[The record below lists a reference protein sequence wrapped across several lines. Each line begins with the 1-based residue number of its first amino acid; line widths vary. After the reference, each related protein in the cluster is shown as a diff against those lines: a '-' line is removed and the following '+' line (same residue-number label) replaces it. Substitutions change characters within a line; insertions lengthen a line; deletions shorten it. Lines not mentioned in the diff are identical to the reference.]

1 MKHRERVA
9 AALRFERP
17 DRLPCDESF
26 WDGTLQQWQAEGMRA
41 DVDAA
46 DYFDFDLCWMAMD
59 ASPRLEQKILRR
71 EGGMITYRDRFGY
84 TATKQDGLSSSIAFS
99 DQVTVDRETWQRLK
113 PRFSLSSDPGEPA
126 RIDEASYFAHFDP
139 YPTWDEAAAKYR
151 RLRATG
157 RYMLLSFYGPWEATW
172 RHRAMQRLL
181 MDLVLAPDWFQD
193 MADTYLDLVIDILG
207 RCVELG
213 MKPDGVFMVEDLGST
228 RAMLFSPATW
238 RALLK
243 PAYARLAAILAR
255 HGIDFWMHSCG
266 AIEPVI
272 DDLVEVGLAV
282 LNPLQANAGLDA
294 VALRR
299 RYGRRLAFYGNI
311 DVRKILGSQEELLA
325 ELRRKVPLARDGGFV
340 FHSDHSIPPQVGFER
355 YAWMLRTARELFHS

>member
-26 WDGTLQQWQAEGMRA
+26 WDGTLQQWRAEGMRA

-46 DYFDFDLCWMAMD
+46 DYFDFDLCWMALD
-59 ASPRLEQKILRR
+59 ASPRLEQEILRR

-84 TATKQDGLSSSIAFS
+84 TATKQDGLSSSIAF
-99 DQVTVDRETWQRLK
+99 
-113 PRFSLSSDPGEPA
+113 
-126 RIDEASYFAHFDP
+126 
-139 YPTWDEAAAKYR
+139 
-151 RLRATG
+151 
-157 RYMLLSFYGPWEATW
+157 
-172 RHRAMQRLL
+172 
-181 MDLVLAPDWFQD
+181 
-193 MADTYLDLVIDILG
+193 
-207 RCVELG
+207 
-213 MKPDGVFMVEDLGST
+213 
-228 RAMLFSPATW
+228 
-238 RALLK
+238 
-243 PAYARLAAILAR
+243 
-255 HGIDFWMHSCG
+255 WMHSCG
-266 AIEPVI
+266 VIEPVI

-294 VALRR
+294 VVLRR